1 MKNLNPEKVIEVCH
15 KKFHGTVIVDAWG
28 ETGIFYNPD
37 KKLSRGVYVMTVKCK
52 DGDNDKASQI
62 DREGVYRI
70 NTGISK
76 DNFKEIF
83 GAIPARPKVGE
94 VVDMLF
100 DFTAKNVIMPH
111 PVYAWMGWVCVL
123 NPTEETFDKFLKYVE
138 ESYELAKSK
147 YHKKIRSKKGFERD
161 QG

>member
-1 MKNLNPEKVIEVCH
+1 MP
-15 KKFHGTVIVDAWG
+15 
-28 ETGIFYNPD
+28 
-37 KKLSRGVYVMTVKCK
+37 
-52 DGDNDKASQI
+52 
-62 DREGVYRI
+62 
-70 NTGISK
+70 
-76 DNFKEIF
+76 
-83 GAIPARPKVGE
+83 
-94 VVDMLF
+94 F